1 MGKVIPQT
9 TAHDSESGEAPSN
22 HASSSPSSY
31 LVRKA
36 TSGWSVNHS
45 LPLDSHPGGVSPDDE
60 IYSVK
65 RVMTETR
72 NTVKFAAF
80 GK

>member
-9 TAHDSESGEAPSN
+9 TAHDSERGEAPSN

-36 TSGWSVNHS
+36 TSGGSVNHS
-45 LPLDSHPGGVSPDDE
+45 LPLDYHPGGVSHHDE
-60 IYSVK
+60 IYSVR

-72 NTVKFAAF
+72 NAVKAVAF